1 MEGNVGTIV
10 VGAGPAGAVL
20 AARLVEA
27 GEDVLLIE
35 AGPDYGPFGSPEWP
49 ATLLDPTR
57 MPVDE
62 LSWNYTSAAQHGAPG
77 HQLQRARVIGGCSS
91 HNGAAA
97 LWGHRS
103 DYDAWAK
110 ENPGWSAAEVEPLF
124 RIVDE
129 KLRVHVPPA
138 DWVTPYHTHVVEAVQ
153 QAGYPVLPTLCSL
166 DPEFGFSIHPVNIDP
181 ETRLRWNASFAYLD
195 PIRDA
200 PNFRLLPDTL
210 VDRVLLEKKRA
221 VGVAVVGPEGPAE
234 LRADRVILAGGA
246 YGTPLI
252 LQRSGIG
259 PAGALESWGI
269 PVQHDLPGVGQNLHD
284 HPAAAVTYEAS
295 PELVAEMDAFL
306 AAGGLVREEGTT
318 GLVSSSRCEGPYDI
332 HIYPVAPH
340 PHGGEPWRFAIA
352 SAVMAPRSRGSIGL
366 NSECPTDPEA
376 APVIDTNYLS
386 DPGDYDLEVLAESLE
401 LARQLGAQPALAA
414 VLVRELSPGPQVQ
427 TRDEIKAWL
436 LANAT
441 HDYHP
446 TSTCRMGPAEDP
458 LAVVDASGNLHGLDG
473 LMIADASIMPFVT
486 LANTNVPAF
495 MVAEKVARD
504 LLATLSR

>member
-1 MEGNVGTIV
+1 MDGNVGTIV

-35 AGPDYGPFGSPEWP
+35 AGPDYGPFGSPAWP

-62 LSWNYTSAAQHGAPG
+62 DSWNYISAAQHGEPD
-77 HQLQRARVIGGCSS
+77 HHLQRARVIGGCSS

-103 DYDAWAK
+103 DYDTWAV

-138 DWVTPYHTHVVEAVQ
+138 DWVTPYHTNVLEAVQ

-166 DPEFGFSIHPVNIDP
+166 DPEFGFSTHPVNIDP
-181 ETRLRWNASFAYLD
+181 ATRIRWNASFAYLD

-200 PNFRLLPDTL
+200 PNFRILPDTL
-210 VDRVLLEKKRA
+210 VDRVLLEGKRA
-221 VGVAVVGPEGPAE
+221 VGVAVVGPEGAAE
-234 LRADRVILAGGA
+234 IRADRVILAGGA

-259 PAGALESWGI
+259 PAEALAGWGI
-269 PVQHDLPGVGQNLHD
+269 PLRHELPGVGQNLHD

-295 PELVAEMDAFL
+295 PEMVAEMDAFV
-306 AAGGLVREEGTT
+306 AAGGLAREEGTT

-340 PHGGEPWRFAIA
+340 PHDGESWRFAIA

-366 NSECPTDPEA
+366 NPERPTDPEA

-386 DPGDYDLEVLAESLE
+386 DIGEYDLDVLAESLE

-414 VLVRELSPGPQVQ
+414 VLVREKAPGPDVQ

-436 LANAT
+436 LTNAT

-446 TSTCRMGPAEDP
+446 TSTCRMGPATDP
-458 LAVVDASGNLHGLDG
+458 MAVVDASGHVHGLRG

-486 LANTNVPAF
+486 LANTNVPTF

-504 LLATLSR
+504 LVATLPR

>member
-1 MEGNVGTIV
+1 MGTIV

-20 AARLVEA
+20 SARLVEA

-49 ATLLDPTR
+49 AALLDPTR
-57 MPVDE
+57 MPVDDV
-62 LSWNYTSAAQHGAPG
+62 SWNYISAAQHGLPD
-77 HQLQRARVIGGCSS
+77 HHLQRARVIGGCST

-97 LWGHRS
+97 LWGHHS
-103 DYDAWAK
+103 DYDTWAV

-138 DWVTPYHTHVVEAVQ
+138 DWVTPFHKYVIDAVQ
-153 QAGYPVLPTLCSL
+153 EAGYPVLPTLCSL
-166 DPEFGFSIHPVNIDP
+166 EPEFGFSVHPVNIDP
-181 ETRLRWNASFAYLD
+181 ETRIRWNAGFAYLD

-200 PNFRLLPDTL
+200 PNFRLIADTL
-210 VDRVLLEKKRA
+210 VDRVLLDGKRV
-221 VGVAVVGPEGPAE
+221 VGVAVVGPGGPAE

-259 PAGALESWGI
+259 PADTLAGWGI
-269 PVQHDLPGVGQNLHD
+269 PLRHDLPGVGQNLHD
-284 HPAAAVTYEAS
+284 HPATAVVYEAS
-295 PELVAEMDAFL
+295 PEMIAEMEAFL
-306 AAGGLVREEGTT
+306 AAGGLAREEGTT
-318 GLVSSSRCEGPYDI
+318 GLVSSQRCGGPYDI
-332 HIYPVAPH
+332 HIYPVAPR
-340 PHGGEPWRFAIA
+340 PHDGESWRFAIA

-366 NSECPTDPEA
+366 NPERPTDPEA

-386 DPGDYDLEVLAESLE
+386 DVEEYDLDVLAESLE
-401 LARQLGAQPALAA
+401 LARQLGGQPALAA
-414 VLVRELSPGPQVQ
+414 VLVHEVEPGPAVQ

-458 LAVVDASGNLHGLDG
+458 MAVVDASGNVHGLEG

-486 LANTNVPAF
+486 LANTNVPTF

-504 LLATLSR
+504 LVNTLPA